1 MTAIT
6 LMERLETL
14 GIRLEAIDSRL
25 RFFPAE
31 LVSDDM
37 RREMAVHKS
46 EILRLLQKPQVQA
59 LDRNEIIR
67 RVGAMRL
74 QLPKHLPYPFFVA
87 RKEIEWKRGNCHSC
101 GEALNAEENYL
112 CSYCVSAKY
121 LLLGLTEDGKT

>member
-46 EILRLLQKPQVQA
+46 EILRLLQKPRHPGCGCAQS
-59 LDRNEIIR
+59 RN
-67 RVGAMRL
+67 AC
-74 QLPKHLPYPFFVA
+74 PYS
-87 RKEIEWKRGNCHSC
+87 G
-101 GEALNAEENYL
+101 
-112 CSYCVSAKY
+112 
-121 LLLGLTEDGKT
+121 